1 MSSVLRVPAELDGR
15 LTLTIP
21 EAAKYYGVG
30 KSALYEAATRGDIP
44 VLRFGTRLVVP
55 VAKML
60 AQLGI
65 ESDA

>member
-1 MSSVLRVPAELDGR
+1 MSAVQVPAELEGR

-30 KSALYEAATRGDIP
+30 KSALYDAAARNEIP
-44 VLRFGTRLVVP
+44 VLRFGSRLVVP

-60 AQLGI
+60 AQLGV
-65 ESDA
+65 EVDA